1 MKPTRLLFL
10 VPLAMASLGFAEQA
24 PQQPSSAHA
33 WRQSQKTDAANTL
46 TFSRFTL
53 AGKFAASSQGDGSH
67 RPTLAVDCIPGEG
80 PHPPRGKFMAATLLV
95 GSTLKIVFVEP
106 EEIRGTSYFPKVAV
120 RYRAD
125 DAKDEEEKWSVG
137 TDKTSASIP
146 KESLKTILR
155 ARTVDITAENDG
167 GSPIAMHFDMP
178 DPTLV
183 EASCNVDEHKE

>member
-1 MKPTRLLFL
+1 MKPTSLLFL
-10 VPLAMASLGFAEQA
+10 LPLAVTSLGLAQPA
-24 PQQPSSAHA
+24 AQQPSSPHA
-33 WRQSQKTDAANTL
+33 WRQSQKTDAAQTL

-53 AGKFAASSQGDGSH
+53 AGQFATSSQGDGSH
-67 RPTLAVDCIPGEG
+67 RPTLALDCIPGAG
-80 PHPPRGKFMAATLLV
+80 PHPAKGKFMAATLLV
-95 GSTLKIVFVEP
+95 GSTLKIVYVEP

-120 RYRAD
+120 RFRTD
-125 DAKDEEEKWSVG
+125 GAKDEEEKWSVG

-155 ARTVDITAENDG
+155 ARTVDITADNDG
-167 GSPIAMHFDMP
+167 GSQVAMHFDMP